1 MALTHV
7 TISPHGTLSLKLI
20 DIEGHRFVELDLRR
34 LLQIAARRGWLV
46 LLLMVVAG
54 AAAWLRSANETPL
67 YSSTAVMLVNPGVGQ
82 QMNESNAIYYSQ
94 QLAGTYQ
101 QMVTSGPVLTQV
113 QERLDVD
120 FLETSISASAA
131 EFSQFIYVTTTDTDP
146 ERAALVANLV
156 VEEFVIYMQERAQE
170 RAETARSGMDIQI
183 AALEERIV
191 DIDTQIGQLQSG
203 EQTQA
208 VTQQIEDLRLERSY
222 VVQSLTNLNTDAV
235 TVSAEVLASS
245 AQIEPVNEAFPPGQP
260 FSPQPRSALL
270 LGMFVGLL
278 LGVALAALLE
288 FMDNTVKPDQNMAAH
303 AGAPLLATI
312 PTLSK
317 LQPGGGQ
324 VYAFTQ
330 TRSAATE
337 AIRLLRTN
345 LEFAAAASPIRTLT
359 ITSPGAGEGKST
371 TVANLGV
378 TMAQAGLKTV
388 IVDADLRR
396 PSQHRIFHTGD
407 EKGLTTLLTQPGMP
421 WLQASKKVALPG
433 LYLIPSGPIPPNPS
447 DLVSS
452 QGFANILARIAADAD
467 MVLVDSPPVLA
478 ASDALAIS
486 AHTDGVLIVCQSSRT
501 RIDALRHAA
510 ESLHQG
516 GVRVIGVV
524 LNRQKRQAGASYH
537 GEYYGP
543 VEVSA
548 AD

>member
-1 MALTHV
+1 M
-7 TISPHGTLSLKLI
+7 
-20 DIEGHRFVELDLRR
+20 ELDLRK

-54 AAAWLRSANETPL
+54 ATAWFRSANETPL
-67 YSSTAVMLVNPGVGQ
+67 YSATAVMLVNPGVGQ
-82 QMNESNAIYYSQ
+82 QMNEANAIYYSQ

-101 QMVTSGPVLTQV
+101 QMVTSGPVMSGV
-113 QERLDVD
+113 RARLGVDV
-120 FLETSISASAA
+120 LETSVSASAA
-131 EFSQFIYVTTTDTDP
+131 ESSQFIYVTATGADP
-146 ERAALVANLV
+146 DRAAQVANIV
-156 VEEFVIYMQERAQE
+156 VEEFVIYMQGRAQE
-170 RAETARSGMDIQI
+170 RAETARSGMDVQI
-183 AALEERIV
+183 AALEERIAEV
-191 DIDTQIGQLQSG
+191 DTLIDELQAG
-203 EQTQA
+203 EPTDA
-208 VTQQIEDLRLERSY
+208 VSQQIEDLRLERSY
-222 VVQSLTNLNTDAV
+222 VIQSLTNLNTDAV

-245 AQIEPVNEAFPPGQP
+245 AQIEPVNEAFPPQQP
-260 FSPQPRSALL
+260 FSPQPRTSLL

-278 LGVALAALLE
+278 LGVALVALLE
-288 FMDNTVKPDQNMAAH
+288 FMDNTVQPDQNMVDV

-312 PTLSK
+312 PALSRMR
-317 LQPGGGQ
+317 PGSSQ

-330 TRSAATE
+330 SRSAASE
-337 AIRLLRTN
+337 AVRLLRTN
-345 LEFAAAASPIRTLT
+345 LEFAAAAAPIRTLT
-359 ITSPGAGEGKST
+359 ITSPNSGEGKST
-371 TVANLGV
+371 TIANLAV

-396 PSQHRIFHTGD
+396 PSQHRIFHAGN
-407 EKGLTTLLTQPGMP
+407 EQGLTTLLTQPGMP

-433 LYLIPSGPIPPNPS
+433 LYLISSGPIPPNPS

-452 QGFANILARIAADAD
+452 QRFAAILASIAADAD

-501 RIDALRHAA
+501 RIDALRNAA
-510 ESLHQG
+510 ESLHHG

-524 LNRQKRQAGASYH
+524 LNRQKRQAGASYR

-543 VEVSA
+543 AVEPTA